1 MARNSH
7 GRTMALREEK
17 TQMLFLGTGAAE
29 GFPDPFCGC
38 EACLAAEKSDDPK
51 LKRRRSALLLN
62 EETLIDFG
70 PDVMF
75 ACAAYGASLRN
86 LRHMFLTHSHE
97 DHFSCWNLAYMG
109 MSQTWGDRR
118 IALYMSREARGL
130 IEQFI
135 AWGERCGHPDVEN
148 QLRNTEKYYEFVTVE
163 PFRTY
168 HVDDMNVMAV
178 YGRHDGFAAGEK
190 SLNYYFET
198 PRQGN
203 VFYASD
209 TGRVYDETY
218 DALKGKRLDTL
229 IIEGSFGKKPLG
241 QENGHLW
248 QETLCEALDRLIA
261 QSTITSATQI
271 YVTHIAHHGRYT
283 HYDYEAYLQARYGE
297 RIHVAYD
304 GLRV

>member
-1 MARNSH
+1 
-7 GRTMALREEK
+7 
-17 TQMLFLGTGAAE
+17 MLFLGTGAAE

-218 DALKGKRLDTL
+218 DAL
-229 IIEGSFGKKPLG
+229 
-241 QENGHLW
+241 
-248 QETLCEALDRLIA
+248 
-261 QSTITSATQI
+261 
-271 YVTHIAHHGRYT
+271 
-283 HYDYEAYLQARYGE
+283 
-297 RIHVAYD
+297 
-304 GLRV
+304 

>member
-1 MARNSH
+1 
-7 GRTMALREEK
+7 
-17 TQMLFLGTGAAE
+17 MLFLGTGAAE

-97 DHFSCWNLAYMG
+97 DHFSYWNLAYMG

-135 AWGERCGHPDVEN
+135 AWGERCGHPQVEN

>member
-1 MARNSH
+1 
-7 GRTMALREEK
+7 MALREEK

-97 DHFSCWNLAYMG
+97 DHFSYWNLAYMG

-135 AWGERCGHPDVEN
+135 AWGERCGHPDVES

-241 QENGHLW
+241 PENGHLW